1 MDKNTLFS
9 SFGKWVTPINVLNI
23 QQKVDELQQDKYV
36 KKLTTTAYILL
47 FLHAQ
52 LQQRESLR
60 EIADDTLD
68 EDFQRKLGFTSIS
81 ASQLSRKNNQVDPS
95 ILENIFLKLV
105 EQIQD
110 YSYSRKSP
118 IKDLKVID
126 SSTISLCLSKY
137 KWAKFRKTKAG
148 IKLHLRLVF
157 MDDETVYPEKVIIT
171 SAQHNDRTQMEFL
184 VDEKDAMYVFDRG
197 YVDYE
202 KFDTYCEEGI
212 FFASRL
218 KKNAVVHTVD
228 TFSLPEDSIIQSDS
242 MVVLGSTQKLMEN
255 ELRLVETID
264 SEGNPI
270 RIITN
275 RFDLPAEEI
284 GEIYRSR
291 WAIETFFKW
300 MKQHAKLTVLYGT
313 SERAVENQVYLALIK
328 YCLLLLVKLEQ
339 KTKHSL
345 LQISRWLKV
354 FLWKSSDKWISR
366 INYKS
371 KRTSRGRQKRK

>member
-1 MDKNTLFS
+1 MDKHTLIS
-9 SFGKWVTPINVLNI
+9 SFGKWVAPISSSYF
-23 QQKVDELQQDKYV
+23 QEKVDQLQQDKYV
-36 KKLTTTAYILL
+36 KKLTTSAYILL

-60 EIADDTLD
+60 EIADDTLNK
-68 EDFQRKLGFTSIS
+68 DFQKELGFTSIS

-95 ILENIFLKLV
+95 ILEGIFLKLV
-105 EQIQD
+105 ERIQ
-110 YSYSRKSP
+110 SYSSP
-118 IKDLKVID
+118 QISSIKNLKVID
-126 SSTISLCLSKY
+126 SSTISLCLSKF

-148 IKLHLRLVF
+148 VKLHLRLVF
-157 MDDETVYPEKVIIT
+157 MDNETVYPEKVMIT
-171 SAQHNDRTQMEFL
+171 TADYNDRTQMEFL
-184 VDEKDAMYVFDRG
+184 IDEKDVMYVFDRG

-202 KFDTYCEEGI
+202 TFDTYCDQGI

-218 KKNAVVHTVD
+218 KKNAVIQTLA
-228 TFSLPEDSIIQSDS
+228 TFSVPEESIILSDS
-242 MVVLGSTQKLMEN
+242 MVVLGSAQRHMEN
-255 ELRLVETID
+255 VLRLIETID

-270 RIITN
+270 KIITN
-275 RFDLPAEEI
+275 RFDLEAEEI

-313 SERAVENQVYLALIK
+313 SEKAVENQVYLALIK
-328 YCLLLLVKLEQ
+328 YCLLLLIKLEQ

-345 LQISRWLKV
+345 LQLSRWLKIY
-354 FLWKSSDKWISR
+354 LWRSCSKWFSQ

-371 KRTSRGRQKRK
+371 RRTSRGRQKRK